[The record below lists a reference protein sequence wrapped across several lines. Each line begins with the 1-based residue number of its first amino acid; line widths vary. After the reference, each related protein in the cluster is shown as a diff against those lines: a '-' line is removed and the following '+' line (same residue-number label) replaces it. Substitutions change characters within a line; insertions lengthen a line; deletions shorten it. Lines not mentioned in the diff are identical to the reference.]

1 MNNYQHIDQF
11 AFNSLSI
18 ASLCQ
23 ATCIRSTSTRI
34 VDVQI
39 DSRLCSQGSLFFA
52 LKGENTD
59 GFAYIKSVS
68 EKEAAAVVVPTE
80 RAQEAMRMCE
90 CAILISDDVLG
101 SLHALSRSYLSLFPQ
116 LTTVGVTGSCG
127 KSTTKE
133 AIACIAGQ
141 LGPTAKTPG
150 NLNSEYG
157 LPLSTFSLEKQSR
170 YGIFEMGIDHV
181 GEMDRM
187 VSILN
192 PNIALLT
199 NIGISHLEKFGSQVI
214 IAQEKAKIFHP
225 ELEAGFVSRS
235 CKHLQLIEKYAS
247 RTLHRYDTNA
257 VQAVNMG
264 LEGWLVTYGGEPFQI
279 RAVGKHLLEDVVGA
293 IEIGTYLGA
302 NPREIAQA
310 LEGFT
315 PMQGRSS
322 VHRSDITIIDDSY
335 NASLD
340 STRSILSYISN
351 LRWNGEKKVVLG
363 PMKELGNQSR
373 FAHRSV
379 ANLLARSSFGRAYLY
394 GSEMADAANQLRQ
407 LGYADKVSFT
417 ENFEELEESV
427 EKQSNR
433 GDLFLLKASRSVGM
447 ERLIPGLTEYATRRP
462 LRYA

>member
-1 MNNYQHIDQF
+1 MNSYQHIDQF
-11 AFNSLSI
+11 AFTASSI

-23 ATCIRSTSTRI
+23 ATCIRSTSSLI

-39 DSRLCSQGSLFFA
+39 DSRLCSSGSLFFA
-52 LKGENTD
+52 LKGEHTD
-59 GFAYIKSVS
+59 GFTYIKAVS
-68 EKEAAAVVVPTE
+68 EKGAAAVVVPSE
-80 RAQEAMRMCE
+80 HAQDAMHLCD
-90 CAILISDDVLG
+90 CAILVSDDVLA

-133 AIACIAGQ
+133 AIACIAEQ
-141 LGPTAKTPG
+141 LGLTAKTPG

-187 VSILN
+187 VSILK
-192 PNIALLT
+192 PTLALLT
-199 NIGISHLEKFGSQVI
+199 NIGISHLEKLGSQEI

-225 ELEAGFVSRS
+225 DLEAGFVSRS
-235 CKHLQLIEKYAS
+235 CKHLPRIEKQAS
-247 RTLHRYDTNA
+247 RTLYRYDADA
-257 VQAVNMG
+257 VQAVDMG
-264 LEGWLVTYGGEPFQI
+264 LEGWLVTYGGETFQV
-279 RAVGKHLLEDVVGA
+279 RAVGKHLLEDVIGAITVGA
-293 IEIGTYLGA
+293 YLGA
-302 NPREIAQA
+302 SPREIARS

-315 PMQGRSS
+315 PMPGRSS

-340 STRSILSYISN
+340 STRSIISYVSN
-351 LRWNGEKKVVLG
+351 LRWGGEKKVVLG
-363 PMKELGNQSR
+363 PMKELGTQSQA
-373 FAHRSV
+373 AHRAV
-379 ANLLARSSFGRAYLY
+379 ANLLARSTFARAYLF
-394 GSEMADAANQLRQ
+394 GSEMEEAASQLRR
-407 LGYADKVSFT
+407 LGYADKVLFT
-417 ENFEELEESV
+417 ENFEELEHSV

-447 ERLIPGLTEYATRRP
+447 ERMIPSLTEYAARRP